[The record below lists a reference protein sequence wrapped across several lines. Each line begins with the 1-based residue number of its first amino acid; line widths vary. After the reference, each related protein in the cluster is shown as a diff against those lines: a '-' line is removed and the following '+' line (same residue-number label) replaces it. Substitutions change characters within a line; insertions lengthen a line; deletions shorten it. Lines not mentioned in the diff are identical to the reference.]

1 MRQKLADYNSALS
14 NPGKNKAQDNNVN
27 SVAKKVALSF
37 EAADD
42 HLMSKKN
49 ALNKESLAYTS
60 EIKNRLG

>member
-1 MRQKLADYNSALS
+1 MRQKFENYNSTLS

-42 HLMSKKN
+42 HLMNKKQT
-49 ALNKESLAYTS
+49 LNKNSLAYTS
-60 EIKNRLG
+60 EINNRLG